1 MDKKASSEY
10 LLSMINE
17 EKNRWASRSNDE
29 KAFRLLIYQL
39 LENARVSA
47 KKDAYYHNP
56 EEYGSDYAYGVLLLT
71 NEIVLHNQSEIVRGA
86 NLLPHPTF
94 GDCEWCRSERE
105 MRLSKLLLQIKQL
118 NQDIENDNRIYI
130 KLKCEEAEKDISFI
144 RSCYTKAREAIE
156 KVYDVYKCV
165 KKTESEMIDSTL
177 KMLANL
183 DEFMRH
189 FFYNDE
195 RSFSLADSLLKR
207 QDKTITRQII
217 IER

>member
-1 MDKKASSEY
+1 MDKNAVLEH
-10 LLSMINE
+10 LLSMRNE
-17 EKNRWASRSNDE
+17 EKNCWESLPDEE

-56 EEYGSDYAYGVLLLT
+56 EEFSSDYAYGVLLLT
-71 NEIVLHNQSEIVRGA
+71 NEIVLNKQSEIAHGA
-86 NLLPHPTF
+86 DLLPHPIF

-105 MRLSKLLLQIKQL
+105 IRLSKLLLHIKQL
-118 NQDIENDNRIYI
+118 NQDIENNSRIYV
-130 KLKCEEAEKDISFI
+130 KLKCEKAEKDIKFI
-144 RSCYTKAREAIE
+144 NSCYAKAREAIE

-165 KKTESEMIDSTL
+165 KKAESEMIDSTL

-189 FFYNDE
+189 FFYDDE

-207 QDKTITRQII
+207 QKETITRQII